1 MVSRREFLQSTGALV
16 VAIALPA
23 CNQKDG
29 AGAVLDAVGQVSL
42 GKRIRIDAAGT
53 VQLVLGK
60 VELGQGIGTALA
72 QIAAEELGVDI
83 GRITLATVDT
93 DYSPDES
100 YTFSSISVQQSGP
113 PVRRAAATG
122 RQFLLQRAAQKLDV
136 PAT

>member
-72 QIAAEELGVDI
+72 QIAALNRLFLDK
-83 GRITLATVDT
+83 
-93 DYSPDES
+93 
-100 YTFSSISVQQSGP
+100 SG
-113 PVRRAAATG
+113 
-122 RQFLLQRAAQKLDV
+122 LQRVRVFSIAQPLQRNYGFACNSTNRCYAGAD
-136 PAT
+136 